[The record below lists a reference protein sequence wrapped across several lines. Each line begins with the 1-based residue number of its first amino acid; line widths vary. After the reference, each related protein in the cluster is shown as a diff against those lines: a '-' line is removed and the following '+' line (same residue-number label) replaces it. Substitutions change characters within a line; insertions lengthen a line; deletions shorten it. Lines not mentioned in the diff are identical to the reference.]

1 MRAGSG
7 RTTATEIMICE
18 SFGMGKHLARGTSAK
33 PFSPSACHTA
43 CVQNTMAR
51 GLLASS
57 HSPRTHLDA
66 RAPTATP
73 ERSETQLRQDDA
85 TTEPRLSA
93 YKADEDVD
101 HTLRLHSRTNRYT
114 TPTSLQLLMPLFT
127 PTRMALQI
135 QKHPIIKLPRG
146 GWVAPAPPP
155 WHNSLPRT
163 KCNSRNQFPPI
174 QLGQVSQI
182 HCAAPLCRRRV
193 AGQLLHSTR
202 FPVPRGRSTL
212 HFLQQPYCR
221 LALQTPESGQLDRAV
236 PSPGDS
242 GRFFPN
248 PARPRASSTR
258 CPRWHTS
265 LAHTANHLNVC
276 RDRACLALDVSD
288 F

>member
-155 WHNSLPRT
+155 GTTHCRGQSVTLEISFPQYSWGKFPKFTAPHRFAAAGWQANSCTQHASQYRGADRRFTSFNSHIAGLPC
-163 KCNSRNQFPPI
+163 K
-174 QLGQVSQI
+174 L
-182 HCAAPLCRRRV
+182 
-193 AGQLLHSTR
+193 
-202 FPVPRGRSTL
+202 
-212 HFLQQPYCR
+212 
-221 LALQTPESGQLDRAV
+221 
-236 PSPGDS
+236 PSPGSSIELSHPQVTPDDFS
-242 GRFFPN
+242 RIRPGRA
-248 PARPRASSTR
+248 PALHAALAGILRS
-258 CPRWHTS
+258 HT
-265 LAHTANHLNVC
+265 LQIT
-276 RDRACLALDVSD
+276 
-288 F
+288 